1 MKLKFKHQQFQTDA
15 VHAVADLFKGQP
27 RRQDTF
33 TITNERQLSLDA
45 GLGFRNA
52 LTIPDERIFANM
64 QDVQRRFSLPV
75 TEDDS
80 RHFNVEMETGTGKTY
95 VYTKTI
101 FELNKQY
108 GFTKF
113 IVVVPSV
120 AIREGVYKSFQI
132 TADHFARDYDDTP
145 VRCFI
150 YNSKDLTRTARMN
163 VEQSGVT
170 HTETAVTAADTNIE
184 AHRLPDFL
192 RAVDNECFLCQRT
205 VADVLV
211 GSGRLQD
218 FLNNPQRFTEVF
230 IETIKG
236 VHNWLND

>member
-15 VHAVADLFKGQP
+15 VAAVTDLFKGQP

-33 TITNERQLSLDA
+33 TIANESQLSLDD
-45 GLGFRNA
+45 GLGFQNT
-52 LTIPDERIFANM
+52 LTITDERIVANM
-64 QDVQRRFSLPV
+64 QEVQRRHSLPL

-101 FELNKQY
+101 FELNRQY

-132 TADHFARDYDDTP
+132 TAEHFARDYDDIP
-145 VRCFI
+145 VWCFI
-150 YNSKDLTRTARMN
+150 YNSKDLSN
-163 VEQSGVT
+163 VRLFATSSEI
-170 HTETAVTAADTNIE
+170 EIMIINID
-184 AHRLPDFL
+184 AFKNRRIFSIRNTKNFL
-192 RAVDNECFLCQRT
+192 A
-205 VADVLV
+205 
-211 GSGRLQD
+211 
-218 FLNNPQRFTEVF
+218 
-230 IETIKG
+230 
-236 VHNWLND
+236 